1 VTSDDL
7 DSLEAQMQSAG
18 GIPPAGHGSASAS
31 ALDLAL
37 ENRPHDLQVKIM
49 RVVSARGLDEND
61 PALDLFN
68 AASISADSAAVISE
82 AAREVRE
89 GVGKIQS
96 QIFSGALKAGESIR
110 VDLAKALDDK
120 LAEGGTA
127 IVRAIDGAGDR
138 GAAKIQQGA
147 ADLLAKI
154 DRGIEAKK
162 QEGINAFARAAAE
175 AAQEAAR
182 AAASRRFALSSS
194 VIAVILIAATAA
206 GGFAS
211 YEFLR
216 LTNRLAPS
224 PLVLNDRG
232 QPICGDIS
240 LATGEKPVRVCE
252 VTKPAAAI
260 ELSQ

>member
-1 VTSDDL
+1 MIDDL

-18 GIPPAGHGSASAS
+18 GSPPAGQKSPPAS

-49 RVVSARGLDEND
+49 RVVSARGMDEND

-68 AASISADSAAVISE
+68 AASLSADSASVISE

-89 GVGKIQS
+89 GVGKIQG
-96 QIFSGALKAGESIR
+96 QIYQGALKAGESIKN
-110 VDLAKALDDK
+110 DLSQALDAK
-120 LAEGGTA
+120 LTEGGKA
-127 IVRAIDGAGDR
+127 IVQAISIAGDR
-138 GAAKIQQGA
+138 GAAKIKDGA

-154 DRGIEAKK
+154 DKGIEAKK
-162 QEGINAFARAAAE
+162 QEGINLFAQAAAQ
-175 AAQEAAR
+175 AAADAAK

-194 VIAVILIAATAA
+194 VIAVILILSVGVGAF
-206 GGFAS
+206 GS

-224 PLVLNDRG
+224 PLVLNDMG
-232 QPICGDIS
+232 KPVCGDIS

-252 VTKPAAAI
+252 VIERPAR
-260 ELSQ
+260 